1 MPTFCY
7 TAQSP
12 VKIEGETAITVGGT
26 LVLTCLLSDDRV
38 PYNPQWQKD
47 SLALPAHVI
56 VV

>member
-1 MPTFCY
+1 M
-7 TAQSP
+7 
-12 VKIEGETAITVGGT
+12 

-47 SLALPAHVI
+47 SVALPAHMI